1 MSKIPFSY
9 KESDIKTLEINSK
22 NLNLNSNINNI
33 DKRNVTIHEYEP
45 DKKYEISIYKFIDIL
60 NSIEMSKNALD
71 ICNKL
76 GCNNLE
82 IRQKSLDFGL
92 TYKNIFSGDNNSYN
106 AKKVLSIINC
116 DVKPKINVKTYK
128 SICYIKWK
136 IYEINLKNLKN
147 KLYDNINI
155 YDNISEWIGVLA
167 GLLLYFDELDNI
179 NYNNTRYS
187 FDICKSLTVNDI

>member
-9 KESDIKTLEINSK
+9 KDSDIKILEINSK
-22 NLNLNSNINNI
+22 NLNININININNI
-33 DKRNVTIHEYEP
+33 DKRNVTIYEYEP

-106 AKKVLSIINC
+106 GKKVLSIINC
-116 DVKPKINVKTYK
+116 DVKPKINIKTYK

-155 YDNISEWIGVLA
+155 NDNISEWIGVLT
-167 GLLLYFDELDNI
+167 GLLLYFDELDFCVFLLVFLRI
-179 NYNNTRYS
+179 
-187 FDICKSLTVNDI
+187 